1 MSISKKNWLY
11 IGQSIFGLLIG
22 YMVGLSIS
30 PVVSTVLGL
39 MFAFIGGS
47 LIVLIKGKT
56 DDELEV
62 IGKCITALSS
72 FMLLGVLIGITF
84 RANDL
89 LTFDFLRFVGP
100 DRPLYVLTQPLEFED
115 IQTLGKEKEYSSLIC
130 SILESSKTTEKEI
143 KLSKEQ
149 FKTLINEN
157 VDSKI
162 ILAMLGYDNNCIQ
175 KAAEVTAKTTK
186 VTDKKSESGT
196 NLLKDKISKDDQ
208 DRDDIPMTK

>member
-1 MSISKKNWLY
+1 MSISKKTWLY

-22 YMVGLSIS
+22 FMVGLSIS
-30 PVVSTVLGL
+30 PVVGTVLGL

-47 LIVLIKGKT
+47 VILLIKGKT
-56 DDELEV
+56 EDELEV
-62 IGKCITALSS
+62 IGKCITYLSS
-72 FMLLGVLIGITF
+72 FMIVGILIGVTF

-89 LTFDFLRFVGP
+89 LSFDFLRFVDSGK
-100 DRPLYVLTQPLEFED
+100 PLYVLTQSLDFED
-115 IQTLGKEKEYSSLIC
+115 IKTLGKEKEYSSLIC

-162 ILAMLGYDNNCIQ
+162 ILAMLGYDNNCIER
-175 KAAEVTAKTTK
+175 AEEVTARTTK

-208 DRDDIPMTK
+208 NRDDIPMTK